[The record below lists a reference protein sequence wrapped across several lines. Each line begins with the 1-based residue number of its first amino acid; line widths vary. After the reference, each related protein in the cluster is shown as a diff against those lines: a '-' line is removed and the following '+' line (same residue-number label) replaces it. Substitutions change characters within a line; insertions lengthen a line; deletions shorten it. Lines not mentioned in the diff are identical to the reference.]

1 MGPELMDVMKTS
13 PTFWYAFLL
22 CQYCKSRFECFPLHI
37 DRCWR
42 QDIQN
47 QGFDH
52 SNRCFSSIFGTENEI
67 RLQGYGVSACA
78 TCDGFF
84 YRGEE
89 VAVVGGGDSACE
101 EANFLTKFATTVHM
115 FVRRDELRASKIMA
129 DRVLNNDKVKI
140 YWNTE
145 LVDVLGEKEV
155 TGVRVIN
162 NKTQEESD
170 ITLKGLF
177 LAIGHTPNSSAFV
190 GLARS

>member
-1 MGPELMDVMKTS
+1 MGL
-13 PTFWYAFLL
+13 
-22 CQYCKSRFECFPLHI
+22 
-37 DRCWR
+37 
-42 QDIQN
+42 
-47 QGFDH
+47 
-52 SNRCFSSIFGTENEI
+52 ENEI

-145 LVDVLGEKEV
+145 LLMYFG
-155 TGVRVIN
+155 
-162 NKTQEESD
+162 
-170 ITLKGLF
+170 
-177 LAIGHTPNSSAFV
+177 
-190 GLARS
+190 